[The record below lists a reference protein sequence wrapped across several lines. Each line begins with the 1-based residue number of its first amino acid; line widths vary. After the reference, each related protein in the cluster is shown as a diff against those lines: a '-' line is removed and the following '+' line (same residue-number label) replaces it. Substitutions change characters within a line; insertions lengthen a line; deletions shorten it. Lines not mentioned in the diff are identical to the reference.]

1 MFLREDSMG
10 NEKSR
15 FLKRDDGTIYDSVTS
30 VTWMANDSFLDLER
44 DVSYSEAEDY
54 VKETNEKKV
63 GGYSD
68 WRIPTIQEASSIF
81 DKEKLNKDSK
91 GGDIFLDS
99 VFPPGAAN
107 CTWTSSTR
115 GKEAQIMFYANG
127 CPYWYEKN
135 DKTISHAVRVIRRDS

>member
-1 MFLREDSMG
+1 MV

-15 FLKRDDGTIYDSVTS
+15 FLKRDDGTIYDSLTS
-30 VTWMANDSFLDLER
+30 VTWMANDSYLDLEKE
-44 DVSYSEAEDY
+44 VSFSEAEEY
-54 VKETNEKKV
+54 AKKTNEKNL
-63 GGYSD
+63 GGYND

-115 GKEAQIMFYANG
+115 GKEAQILFYANG

-135 DKTISHAVRVIRRDS
+135 DKTISHAVRLVRRDN